1 MPTKKTR
8 LEGEEQSGS
17 KIRIAGETYT
27 LLQTAGTPSALPKG
41 KDCSKQMQTRT
52 LPKGAD
58 CSRVVPALRPVSR

>member
-8 LEGEEQSGS
+8 TEGASGS

-41 KDCSKQMQTRT
+41 KDCSKQTQAQT

-58 CSRVVPALRPVSR
+58 CSRIAPLRPTSR